1 MIAATTTKPSTGCKT
16 VARENPVVK
25 PENVKRG
32 GELMEVDMLFLRMKG
47 QRITFSGQILNYQ
60 NTAAQEVELLGDEN
74 TAADLRC
81 CFTPLED
88 NTFPNNKLLIL
99 SMVIQRLDPSSIS
112 NRLGCIETN
121 KKVKS
126 YWLGLNEFADLNHE
140 EFKNEYL
147 GLKTDIERGDD
158 ERSYQEFA
166 YKDVDVEALPKS
178 VDWRKKGTKALV
190 KVIAFSIVAAVEG
203 INKIVTGNLTIL
215 YEQELIDCGF
225 VTQLTTMAATVVSW
239 ITLLSTFSRTED
251 ESEMVTIS
259 GHQDVPRNYEKSLL
273 KALAHHLSVLLLMLL
288 GVFDGQCGVNLD
300 HGVAAV
306 VYGSSKGSY
315 HCEVFLDQHGERKVA
330 SGRKGTLINQRVSV
344 ESIRWVLSPLK
355 RSDNII
361 LSYLHFVI
369 IFITT

>member
-1 MIAATTTKPSTGCKT
+1 MIAATTTKPLTGCKT

-60 NTAAQEVELLGDEN
+60 NTVAQEVELLGDEN
-74 TAADLRC
+74 TAADLR
-81 CFTPLED
+81 
-88 NTFPNNKLLIL
+88 
-99 SMVIQRLDPSSIS
+99 
-112 NRLGCIETN
+112 
-121 KKVKS
+121 
-126 YWLGLNEFADLNHE
+126 W
-140 EFKNEYL
+140 
-147 GLKTDIERGDD
+147 LKTDIERGDD

-215 YEQELIDCGF
+215 SEQELIDCGF

-239 ITLLSTFSRTED
+239 ITLLD

-315 HCEVFLDQHGERKVA
+315 HCEIFLDQHGERKVA
-330 SGRKGTLINQRVSV
+330 SGRRGTLINQRVSV

>member
-1 MIAATTTKPSTGCKT
+1 
-16 VARENPVVK
+16 
-25 PENVKRG
+25 
-32 GELMEVDMLFLRMKG
+32 MKG

-74 TAADLRC
+74 TAADLR
-81 CFTPLED
+81 
-88 NTFPNNKLLIL
+88 
-99 SMVIQRLDPSSIS
+99 SSIS

-239 ITLLSTFSRTED
+239 ITLLSTFSRTE
-251 ESEMVTIS
+251 VFARKRIILTPWKKKLARRKKILC
-259 GHQDVPRNYEKSLL
+259 YFEKGI
-273 KALAHHLSVLLLMLL
+273 KL

-369 IFITT
+369 IFKTT